1 MGRSPKSHHVHRRR
15 AFSLVEMLI
24 ALAISGSLM
33 AATLAALDS
42 SFKQYKTTTESAST
56 HVVSRIVM
64 HRMLS
69 MVRTGAEFGPFPD
82 DPLDPDQNPIA
93 SGFIEFVSDTDFGGE
108 ITRITRIEHR
118 ASEDDGPLDELW
130 YVVVEPADEED
141 EDETVVEE
149 RVLLTGVTACQFNLE
164 YNEQT
169 WLLDRATIDLTIEPN
184 DSADLTI
191 GGDAPPETI
200 RLVASAAPRQTR

>member
-1 MGRSPKSHHVHRRR
+1 MIMKRMRKHNSRSGRR
-15 AFSLVEMLI
+15 AFSVVEMLI

-42 SFKQYKTTTESAST
+42 SFKQYKSTTESAST

-69 MVRTGAEFGPFPD
+69 MIRTGTDFGPFPA
-82 DPLDPDQNPIA
+82 DPLDPDQNPI
-93 SGFIEFVSDTDFGGE
+93 SSEFIEFVSEQDIGGG

-118 ASEDDGPLDELW
+118 PSVEEGPNDELW
-130 YVVVEPADEED
+130 YVVVEPTG
-141 EDETVVEE
+141 EDETIVEE
-149 RVLLTGVTACQFNLE
+149 RLLLSGVIGCQFNLE
-164 YNEQT
+164 YNEQS

-191 GGDAPPETI
+191 GGEAPPQTI